1 MIKILHTLFLITLIT
16 LSSSNA
22 LYSQIKFKER
32 NVTNKTSNNY
42 GGLLFEENLEQFNTN
57 TPNDVNNKYWG
68 WNTNHNP
75 SAIGHPDAIE
85 GGMITIL
92 GDQEYPSTFRSIGK
106 DSRNQILS
114 LLEGLQYET
123 ILSYDYEKLEWSP
136 TLATHWKISSDS
148 LIYWYRLDPRAR
160 WADGKEIIA
169 EDIIATFK
177 LLIDDGHEDPN
188 VTAFWKDL
196 FEIPTAESKYIIQV
210 KAKKKDW
217 RTFRYF
223 SNGFSIMP
231 STYLK
236 KVDGAGYLE
245 KYDFTFMPGS
255 GPYEYDK
262 KSSKKG
268 NEGYII
274 LKRRN
279 NWWAENEIANQGLYN
294 FDKIKFI
301 FIEDENQ
308 QVISFFNGD
317 YDIYPWSRAQWWV
330 ERFTNDKYNELD
342 KGWVQKVKIF
352 NYLPKGP
359 SGIVFNTKK
368 ALFDKIN
375 IRKALTYMFDVE
387 KLNKR
392 LFFNEYV
399 RLSTY
404 FYGTPYA
411 NPNNPLIT
419 FNPIFALEL
428 LNSEGWIRKE
438 GDKWLTNNKNQI
450 FEFEFLIAPGD
461 DRIYTTFQ
469 EDLKNIG
476 IKMEFK
482 QVDYSAKFSLIM
494 KKEYEVTSQGW
505 TGNFFSNP
513 EGTMH
518 SKYADEVEVT
528 NITSMAYPELDM
540 LIDKYNAEWDA
551 KKRIPLAH
559 KIDSIAVNSFHYG
572 LGWTSP
578 YGARMLYWNKFNMPE
593 SGISYIGDWRSPMSM
608 WWIDPEKEKKI
619 IDARKNNIQL
629 SKENEIIDYWN
640 RK

>member
-1 MIKILHTLFLITLIT
+1 MNKLILLVSIFILLNTNFLEAKIKI
-16 LSSSNA
+16 
-22 LYSQIKFKER
+22 KG
-32 NVTNKTSNNY
+32 SNNTSKNLDDY
-42 GGLLFEENLEQFNTN
+42 GGINFEEKLNSFNKNLSNDKKNKYYGWETNTN
-57 TPNDVNNKYWG
+57 ITP
-68 WNTNHNP
+68 
-75 SAIGHPDAIE
+75 IGSQEAKK

-92 GDQEYPSTFRSIGK
+92 GDDEFPSTFRSIGK
-106 DSRNQILS
+106 DSRSQVLS

-123 ILSYDYEKLEWSP
+123 LLSYDYEKLEWSP
-136 TLATHWKISSDS
+136 RLATHWKISSDS
-148 LIYWYRLDPRAR
+148 LTYWYRIDPKSL
-160 WADGKEIIA
+160 WADDKEINT

-188 VTAFWKDL
+188 VSAFWKDS
-196 FEIPTAESKYIIQV
+196 FETPIAESKYIIRV
-210 KAKKKDW
+210 TAKKKDW

-223 SNGFSIMP
+223 SSGFSVMP
-231 STYLK
+231 STYLN
-236 KVDGAGYLE
+236 KVDGAGYIE
-245 KYDFTFMPGS
+245 KYDFSFMPGS

-262 KSSKKG
+262 ESSKKG
-268 NEGYII
+268 NEGYIV
-274 LKRRN
+274 LKKRT
-279 NWWAENEIANQGLYN
+279 NWWAENYIGNRGLYN

-330 ERFTNDKYNELD
+330 ERFTDEKYNEIS

-368 ALFDKIN
+368 APFDNIN
-375 IRKALTYMFDVE
+375 IRKALTYMFDVD

-399 RLSTY
+399 RLNTY
-404 FYGTPYA
+404 FFGTPYA

-419 FNPIFALEL
+419 FSPDLALTL
-428 LNSEGWIRKE
+428 LKEEGWTRKKGE
-438 GDKWLTNNKNQI
+438 QWLTNDENEI
-450 FEFEFLIAPGD
+450 FKFEFLIDPSGA
-461 DRIYTTFQ
+461 RIYTTFQ

-482 QVDYSAKFSLIM
+482 QVDYSARFSLIM
-494 KKEYEVTSQGW
+494 KKEYEVSSQGW
-505 TGNFFSNP
+505 TANFFPSP

-528 NITSMAYPELDM
+528 NITSMSNPTLDN
-540 LIDKYNAEWDA
+540 LIETYNAEWDA

-559 KIDSIAVNSFHYG
+559 KIDSIAVNLYHYG

-578 YGARMLYWNKFNMPE
+578 YGARMLYWNKFGIPK
-593 SGISYIGDWRSPMSM
+593 SGVSYIGDWRSPMSM
-608 WWIDPEKEKKI
+608 WWVEPKKETKLTNAKETNTSLKK
-619 IDARKNNIQL
+619 
-629 SKENEIIDYWN
+629 ETEIIDYWN
-640 RK
+640 RQ